1 MRLLIYC
8 FVTIVIVTSCIS
20 SLIPTKPPTIT
31 YTTKPQS
38 DVLEIPPEPP
48 MEESTDNYD
57 QGYQQG
63 YLARQDEID
72 YE

>member
-31 YTTKPQS
+31 FVTKPQS
-38 DVLEIPPEPP
+38 DVLEIPPQPAV
-48 MEESTDNYD
+48 EESTDNYD
-57 QGYQQG
+57 QGYEQG
-63 YLARQDEID
+63 YQDKQDEID
-72 YE
+72 E